1 MSIVNLKI
9 IFVKTPNSRPGR
21 DIHYNRNGRNQT
33 RISVALKQAPHLR
46 GGVNKYSCKYGT
58 KQCYYGIKHRSQINA
73 AFLEKS

>member
-33 RISVALKQAPHLR
+33 RRSVALKQAPHLR
-46 GGVNKYSCKYGT
+46 GELISIRVNTVLSNVTMVLSTALK
-58 KQCYYGIKHRSQINA
+58 
-73 AFLEKS
+73 